1 MAIIYSSPVPAVA
14 ASVKLEVGHQR
25 CGNSSPSTSEGSPQD
40 HQCQVLDMKE
50 VRNVMGRFEM
60 DITKQGFLGE
70 GSFSICR
77 KGTNITTGEEVAIK
91 AYKVQVGCN
100 ENLNGTTLKKFKQ
113 QVALL
118 QELQED
124 VILPGKLDLG
134 RQGISQKPGKFVV
147 RLLDFSRDMSGN
159 PGYDPCDG
167 ALYVI
172 TELAEHSLKDYL
184 RAQRA
189 QGQALPRENVRHL
202 ARSVVVAVAA
212 LHAKGYVHLD
222 LKPENLMFF
231 NGRLKIIDVDGCVR
245 IGSIISLQDSSSSF
259 SPCYCA
265 PEWARFLQSGSQ
277 SEIVAHPGLD
287 AWSVGLILCE
297 CATLSAVM
305 RPAFI
310 HFLKSVNSQADAHM
324 AFIDFLG
331 RLETSPV
338 PDCVENFDAGLGEIL
353 SHGLLACDPD
363 LRWTPAQCLSSH
375 YLSSA

>member
-77 KGTNITTGEEVAIK
+77 KGTNITTGEAVAIK

-134 RQGISQKPGKFVV
+134 RQGTSQKPGKLVV
-147 RLLDFSRDMSGN
+147 RLLDFPRNMSGN
-159 PGYDPCDG
+159 PGYDPAMVPC
-167 ALYVI
+167 
-172 TELAEHSLKDYL
+172 
-184 RAQRA
+184 
-189 QGQALPRENVRHL
+189 
-202 ARSVVVAVAA
+202 
-212 LHAKGYVHLD
+212 
-222 LKPENLMFF
+222 M
-231 NGRLKIIDVDGCVR
+231 
-245 IGSIISLQDSSSSF
+245 SSPSSP
-259 SPCYCA
+259 S
-265 PEWARFLQSGSQ
+265 
-277 SEIVAHPGLD
+277 
-287 AWSVGLILCE
+287 
-297 CATLSAVM
+297 TL
-305 RPAFI
+305 
-310 HFLKSVNSQADAHM
+310 
-324 AFIDFLG
+324 
-331 RLETSPV
+331 
-338 PDCVENFDAGLGEIL
+338 
-353 SHGLLACDPD
+353 
-363 LRWTPAQCLSSH
+363 
-375 YLSSA
+375 